1 MNISSTMWVLLIG
14 LGAILVAVGNI
25 NFNLA
30 RDRERAQTAGEKATS
45 MLKTECTNNLKHIA
59 EKRQAFANNQ
69 TPVEDLET
77 TTAWNIVS
85 SGGLLVQVEQET
97 LGKLAESYYLIDFS
111 NKQQS
116 KLLELSV
123 GIGSALQ
130 GAPQL
135 RQQQITFITNALD
148 KLEPRLSEL
157 VARIK

>member
-1 MNISSTMWVLLIG
+1 MNTSTMWVLLIG

-30 RDRERAQTAGEKATS
+30 RDKERAQTASEKATS
-45 MLKTECTNNLKHIA
+45 MLKSECANNLKHIA
-59 EKRQAFANNQ
+59 EKRQAFASNQ
-69 TPVEDLET
+69 TPVEDLE

-97 LGKLAESYYLIDFS
+97 LGKLAEAYYLIEFA
-111 NKQQS
+111 NKQQA

-135 RQQQITFITNALD
+135 RQQQIAFITNALD
-148 KLEPRLSEL
+148 KLEPKLSEL
-157 VARIK
+157 VAVK